1 MKDYS
6 LNVLEQY
13 EIEVSGTRKVRGA
26 ILCDTNAGVLLLR
39 EAAVS
44 DKKVP
49 VLEALTTHL
58 THHGYPRVDSIFPV
72 SYTHLDVYKRQ
83 GNNRKY
89 KLYGNCEELR
99 KQSRSYGG
107 DQ

>member
-58 THHGYPRVDSIFPV
+58 THHGYPRVDSIFLNKEGEFITKQKMEPV
-72 SYTHLDVYKRQ
+72 MY
-83 GNNRKY
+83 
-89 KLYGNCEELR
+89 
-99 KQSRSYGG
+99 
-107 DQ
+107 

>member
-49 VLEALTTHL
+49 VLEALTTH
-58 THHGYPRVDSIFPV
+58 
-72 SYTHLDVYKRQ
+72 
-83 GNNRKY
+83 
-89 KLYGNCEELR
+89 
-99 KQSRSYGG
+99 
-107 DQ
+107 